1 MRIQGRVLRPSTL
14 AERRVL
20 KSLGLDFVRVP
31 RRRNPFGVARLIR
44 RISFGG
50 PDLPKL
56 KMLLGKRLASAT
68 DTQKLAFEPV
78 ELPDSTPTPRE
89 REQEEHAA

>member
-20 KSLGLDFVRVP
+20 KSFGLDFVRVP

-56 KMLLGKRLASAT
+56 KVLLGKRLASPVP
-68 DTQKLAFEPV
+68 DVPLAEPV
-78 ELPDSTPTPRE
+78 ELPDSTPAP
-89 REQEEHAA
+89 REQEQEHAA